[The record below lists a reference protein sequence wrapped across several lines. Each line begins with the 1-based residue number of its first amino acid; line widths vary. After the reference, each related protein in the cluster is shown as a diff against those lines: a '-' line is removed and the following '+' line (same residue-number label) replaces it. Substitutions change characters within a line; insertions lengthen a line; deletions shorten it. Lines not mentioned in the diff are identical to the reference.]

1 MSVYVMY
8 VCVPVYLCVCL
19 YASVCMC
26 VCVSVSVCA
35 FVCLCMSCMCV
46 CLGVCMCVLCK
57 VGTQIEMQ
65 SVELNRMHVH
75 VTMFMSES
83 VCTIIRQVYCL
94 PHV

>member
-1 MSVYVMY
+1 MY

-65 SVELNRMHVH
+65 SVELNRIHVH

>member
-1 MSVYVMY
+1 M
-8 VCVPVYLCVCL
+8 PVYLCVCL

-65 SVELNRMHVH
+65 SVELNRIHVH